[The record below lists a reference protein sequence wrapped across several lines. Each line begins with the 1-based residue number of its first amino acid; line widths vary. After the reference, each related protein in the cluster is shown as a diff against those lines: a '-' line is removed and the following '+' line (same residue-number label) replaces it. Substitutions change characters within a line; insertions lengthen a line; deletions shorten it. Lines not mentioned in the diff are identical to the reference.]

1 MNSLIP
7 EVAGFSQLEV
17 ITFIKAISIILLA
30 FLVYKLL
37 TRLFSK
43 FAERGFIHE
52 QLRLTSSFT
61 VRWMI
66 IIIAILSL
74 LGIFGVS
81 VQSIWAAFSA
91 IIVLFAIGF
100 VAVWS
105 VLSNM
110 FCSVLLVI
118 FAPFR
123 IGDEIEL
130 QDPAADIRVSGKVT
144 GINLMHTTLIAEHD
158 GEEEIIRVPNNF
170 FFHKYI
176 RRLPGKRTKSIKT
189 YMAEQHEHAVAEQ
202 HSDSD
207 KKSS

>member
-1 MNSLIP
+1 METWIP
-7 EVAGFSQLEV
+7 EIAGFSQTQV
-17 ITFIKAISIILLA
+17 VAFIQAGSIVLIA
-30 FLVYKLL
+30 FLIYKLF
-37 TRLFSK
+37 TRLFNK
-43 FAERGFIHE
+43 FAEKGFIHE
-52 QLRLTSSFT
+52 QLRLTSTFT
-61 VRWMI
+61 IRWMI
-66 IIIAILSL
+66 IIISILSL
-74 LGIFGVS
+74 LGVFGLS
-81 VQSIWAAFSA
+81 VESIWAAFSA
-91 IIVLFAIGF
+91 IIVMFAIGF

-144 GINLMHTTLIAEHD
+144 GINLMHTTLIADHD

-189 YMAEQHEHAVAEQ
+189 YMAEQHEHAVAE
-202 HSDSD
+202 HNDPGN
-207 KKSS
+207 KPL